1 MVHSLACTL
10 KADFKRI
17 QFTPDLMPSD
27 VTGVNIFQVSSGSF
41 RFQAG
46 PVFTDLLL
54 ADEVNRA
61 PAKTQ
66 SALLEAMQE
75 RQVTVDGETKR
86 LSPLFTVFAT
96 QNPIE
101 YEGTYPLPEAQL
113 DRFLFKVLIPYPS
126 AEEEQRILAN
136 YQAGFDAADT
146 ATFPLHVVA
155 ESEALT
161 AMRDCARSVHV
172 DEKVMGYIV
181 EVVRASRA
189 APGLALGGS
198 PRAEVMLF
206 QASKALSALR
216 GRSFV
221 SPDEV
226 KHLAPA
232 VLRHRLMLTPEAEIE
247 GRTPDDCVREV
258 LSRVEVPR

>member
-41 RFQAG
+41 CFQAG